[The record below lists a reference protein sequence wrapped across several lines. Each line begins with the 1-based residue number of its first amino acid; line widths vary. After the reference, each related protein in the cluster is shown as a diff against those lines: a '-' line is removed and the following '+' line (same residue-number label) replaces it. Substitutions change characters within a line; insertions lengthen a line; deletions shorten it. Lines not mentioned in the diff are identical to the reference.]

1 MSRVSERAVVNAV
14 ASVSTMGL
22 LQKEA
27 LADELFRAQPNMF
40 GSVLVLQ
47 RMDVSPEKMGFALN
61 LLFICFQAMKEA
73 GLTWPLITEAE
84 QDKQMARYM
93 AAVRFGEDLSPAQ
106 SERAMMQYLD
116 AHPERPLLAYITTE
130 LAKWLGSVTPD
141 ESDKYVMLGCANLVN
156 CIAFVPMPPTN
167 KKA

>member
-1 MSRVSERAVVNAV
+1 MSRVSQKAVVSAIK
-14 ASVSTMGL
+14 SVSAMDL
-22 LQKEA
+22 RQKEA

-47 RMDVSPEKMGFALN
+47 RMGVSPEKMDFALN

-73 GLTWPLITEAE
+73 GLAWPLITEAE
-84 QDKQMARYM
+84 QDKQMARYV

-106 SERAMMQYLD
+106 SQRAMMQYLN
-116 AHPERPLLAYITTE
+116 AHPEKQLLAYVTTE
-130 LAKWLGSVTPD
+130 LTKWLSSIAPD

-156 CIAFVPMPPTN
+156 CIAFVPMPAIG